1 MQSDGEWKRNTMR
14 KLIMWNLMSLD
25 GFVEGSNR
33 DISWHNDLWGSE
45 LEQFSIEQGKEI
57 GALLFGR
64 VTYELMAG
72 YWPTAEKS
80 EITDY
85 MNALPKYVFSRTLQK
100 VDWANTTLL
109 KGDPAAEVAK
119 LKQQDGKD
127 VFVFGSADLS
137 SHLMPLFDE
146 LRVGVAPFFLGSG
159 SPLFKKQND
168 KAKLKLLG
176 ADRHSTGVVILRYA
190 PQVV

>member
-1 MQSDGEWKRNTMR
+1 MR

-33 DISWHNDLWGSE
+33 DISWHNDVWGPE
-45 LEQFSIEQGKEI
+45 LEQFSIAQGKEI

>member
-1 MQSDGEWKRNTMR
+1 MR
-14 KLIMWNLMSLD
+14 RLVMWNLMSLD
-25 GFVEGSNR
+25 GFFEGPNR
-33 DISWHNDLWGSE
+33 DLSFHNDFWGPE
-45 LEQFSIEQGKEI
+45 LEQFSVDQGTEI

-72 YWPTAEKS
+72 YWPTAKKS
-80 EITDY
+80 AITDY
-85 MNALPKYVFSRTLQK
+85 MNALPKYVCSRTLKQ

-109 KGDPAAEVAK
+109 EGDPAGEVAK
-119 LKQQDGKD
+119 LKREEGKD

-146 LRVGVAPFFLGSG
+146 LRIGVAPLLLGSG
-159 SPLFKKQND
+159 SPLFKERSQPST
-168 KAKLKLLG
+168 LRLLA

-190 PQVV
+190 PQV

>member
-1 MQSDGEWKRNTMR
+1 MR

-25 GFVEGSNR
+25 GFIEGPNR
-33 DISWHNDLWGSE
+33 DISWHNDVWGPE

-80 EITDY
+80 AITDY
-85 MNALPKYVFSRTLQK
+85 MNALPKFVCSRTLK
-100 VDWANTTLL
+100 KADWATTTLL
-109 KGDPAAEVAK
+109 TADPAAEVK
-119 LKQQDGKD
+119 NLKRADGKD

-137 SHLMPLFDE
+137 SHVMPLFDE
-146 LRVGVAPFFLGSG
+146 LRIGVAPFFLGSG
-159 SPLFKKQND
+159 SPLFKKQSE

-176 ADRHSTGVVILRYA
+176 ADRHSTGVIILRYA
-190 PQVV
+190 PQVA

>member
-1 MQSDGEWKRNTMR
+1 MR

-33 DISWHNDLWGSE
+33 DISWHNDVWGPE

-72 YWPTAEKS
+72 YWPTAKKS

-109 KGDPAAEVAK
+109 KGDPA
-119 LKQQDGKD
+119 GR
-127 VFVFGSADLS
+127 S
-137 SHLMPLFDE
+137 
-146 LRVGVAPFFLGSG
+146 R
-159 SPLFKKQND
+159 
-168 KAKLKLLG
+168 
-176 ADRHSTGVVILRYA
+176 R
-190 PQVV
+190 